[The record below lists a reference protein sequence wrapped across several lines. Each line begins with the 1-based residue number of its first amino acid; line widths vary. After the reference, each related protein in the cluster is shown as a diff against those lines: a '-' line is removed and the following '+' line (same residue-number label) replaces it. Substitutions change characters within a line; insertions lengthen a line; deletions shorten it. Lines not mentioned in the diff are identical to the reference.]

1 MVLKEIRNKYGITQ
15 KKAAFLIGVPY
26 RTYVRYEEDESK
38 QDKYK
43 YKKMLE
49 DLNNALRI
57 DEEHGL
63 LTIRTIRETL
73 VPILEANNISFCY
86 LFGSYAR
93 GDANEKSDVDLLV
106 DTDITG
112 IAFFKLVEEIRN
124 SLNKKVDLIRLRDLK
139 SENPIILEI
148 LKEGVRIL
156 WLVKKTK
163 E

>member
-15 KKAAFLIGVPY
+15 KEAASLIGVPY
-26 RTYVRYEEDESK
+26 RTYVRYEEDESNK
-38 QDKYK
+38 EKYK

-49 DLNNALRI
+49 DLSNALKI

-63 LTIRTIRETL
+63 LTLKTIRETL
-73 VPILEANNISFCY
+73 LPTLEAKSISFCY

-93 GDANEKSDVDLLV
+93 GDANEKSDVDLLI

-112 IAFFKLVEEIRN
+112 MAFFKLVEEIRN
-124 SLNKKVDLIRLRDLK
+124 SLNKKIDLIRLRDLK
-139 SENPIILEI
+139 SDNPIVLEI

-156 WLVKKTK
+156 
-163 E
+163 